1 MQTIE
6 FECHLKNGLIQVPK
20 HYQNWFQK
28 SVKVRLLAT
37 DKIAKKPQKDSINEE
52 VKNFFE
58 NIQIDL
64 SGYHFNRDEANE
76 R

>member
-1 MQTIE
+1 MQHIE
-6 FECHLKNGLIQVPK
+6 FESHLENGLIQVPK

-28 SVKVRLLAT
+28 TVKVILLAT
-37 DKIAKKPQKDSINEE
+37 DNKLAKKPQTSINEE
-52 VKNFFE
+52 VKSFFE

-64 SGYHFNRDEANE
+64 NGYHFNRDEANE